1 LTTLYQSERSEGV
14 EHRSRPVFLSR
25 RLMRFILLAA
35 TAFLITRAS
44 PVLSEDTWPQHSVT
58 IVVPFQAGGSADL
71 LARMVGQQLQ
81 ADFGVPFVVENR
93 SGAGG
98 SIGTSYVAKA
108 DPDGYTFLLGTF
120 SGIVLNGL
128 VYSKLTYNAERDLQ
142 PVVLLV
148 RMPNLLVVNQRV
160 PAKTVPQLID
170 YIKANDGKLNYG
182 SSGVGTS
189 SHLSGVL
196 LGLATG
202 THMIHVPFRST
213 TDEVTNLINGSVD
226 LAIDSMT
233 TLWPQ
238 AQVGAIHAL
247 AVSTSTRSPSA
258 PNLPTIGETIKGYDV
273 PAWQGLFA
281 PAGTPE
287 SIVDKV
293 ASALKRSYEKPDVL
307 DALTRLGGDP
317 TLMGPNEFGAYI
329 REESPKWRDVVKAA
343 GVHID

>member
-1 LTTLYQSERSEGV
+1 LTTPYQRERYARVAHGCHSV
-14 EHRSRPVFLSR
+14 LMSRGLR
-25 RLMRFILLAA
+25 RFVLLAA
-35 TAFLITRAS
+35 TVFLISRAS
-44 PVLSEDTWPQHSVT
+44 PVLSEDTWPQHAVT

-81 ADFGVPFVVENR
+81 TDLGVPFVVENR

-128 VYSKLTYNAERDLQ
+128 VYSKLTYNADRDLQ
-142 PVVLLV
+142 PIVLLV

-160 PAKTVPQLID
+160 AAKTVSELID

-213 TDEVTNLINGSVD
+213 TDEVTNLINGSID

-238 AQVGAIHAL
+238 AQAGAIHAL
-247 AVSTSTRSPSA
+247 AVSTATRSPSA
-258 PNLPTIGETIKGYDV
+258 PNLPTIGETIKGYGV

-281 PAGTPE
+281 PAGTSK

-293 ASALKRSYEKPDVL
+293 AAALKRSYEKPEVL

-317 TLMGPNEFGAYI
+317 TLMGPDEFGAYI
-329 REESPKWRDVVKAA
+329 RDESPKWRDVVKAA